1 MSAIH
6 LDNRLV
12 HYEVFGRGQP
22 IIFLHSWIG
31 SWRYWVSTMDLASE
45 RYRAY
50 ALDFWGFGE
59 SERRVPETEFNITS
73 YVNMLFNFV
82 DKMGIN
88 TATLVGHGMGGMVAI
103 RAARERPER
112 FTRVMTVATPLY
124 GRVLENHIRPR
135 SISRLLTRGSASP
148 NEIWVKLLK
157 SIPIADPEV
166 QRELLEDTESLSS
179 QVLVNVQESIID
191 TDLRSALDALQ
202 VPLLA
207 VYGGQDRIVAAEH
220 AQFLNE
226 HSHRP
231 VQLLVLPKAN
241 HFPFLEQSNTFSR
254 LLIDFLTSNGTPVEI
269 KEEWRRRVSQLE
281 YL

>member
-22 IIFLHSWIG
+22 IIFLHSWLG
-31 SWRYWVSTMDLASE
+31 SWRYWVPAMDVASE

-59 SERRVPETEFNITS
+59 SDRRGDSFGVSGYVDMLGEF
-73 YVNMLFNFV
+73 M
-82 DKMGIN
+82 DKMGIA
-88 TATLVGHGMGGMVAI
+88 TANLVGHGLGGVVAI

-112 FTRVMTVATPLY
+112 FPKVMTVATPLT
-124 GRVLENHIRPR
+124 GQTIAAHIKPGAF
-135 SISRLLTRGSASP
+135 S
-148 NEIWVKLLK
+148 KLFGGNPTNVWAKLIR

-166 QRELLEDTESLSS
+166 QQELFEDTESLSER
-179 QVLVNVQESIID
+179 VLSSVQDSLLD
-191 TDLRSALDALQ
+191 TNLHADLRALT
-202 VPLLA
+202 VPLLS
-207 VYGGQDRIVAAEH
+207 VYGGQDKIVSAEH
-220 AQFLNE
+220 AAFLNE
-226 HSHRP
+226 LTDRP

-254 LLIDFLTSNGTPVEI
+254 LLLDFLVSQGSPVEI
-269 KEEWRRRVSQLE
+269 KEEWRRRVNQRE

>member
-22 IIFLHSWIG
+22 IIFLHSWLG

-59 SERRVPETEFNITS
+59 SDRKGSQYNVSS
-73 YVNMLFNFV
+73 YVDMLCGFM
-82 DKMGIN
+82 DQMGMASAN
-88 TATLVGHGMGGMVAI
+88 LVGHGMGGMVAV

-112 FTRVMTVATPLY
+112 FLKVMTVATPLY
-124 GRVLENHIRPR
+124 GQALAGHVKPGTF
-135 SISRLLTRGSASP
+135 SRLLGMSSATNVWS
-148 NEIWVKLLK
+148 KLLR

-166 QRELLEDTESLSS
+166 QQELYEDTEGLSER
-179 QVLVNVQESIID
+179 VLTSVQESLLD
-191 TDLRSALDALQ
+191 TDLRPHVAAMTI
-202 VPLLA
+202 PLLA
-207 VYGGQDRIVAAEH
+207 VYGGQDKIVGAEH
-220 AQFLNE
+220 ASFLNE
-226 HSHRP
+226 LSDRP
-231 VQLLVLPKAN
+231 VQLLVLPRAN
-241 HFPFLEQSNTFSR
+241 HFPFLEQSNVFSR
-254 LLIDFLTSNGTPVEI
+254 LLLDFLVSQGTPVEI
-269 KEEWRRRVSQLE
+269 KEEWKRRVNQRE

>member
-22 IIFLHSWIG
+22 IIFLHSWLG
-31 SWRYWVSTMDLASE
+31 SWRYWVPSMDLASE

-59 SERRVPETEFNITS
+59 SDRRGSSFGVSS
-73 YVNMLFNFV
+73 YVDMLGQFM
-82 DKMGIN
+82 DKMGMPMAN
-88 TATLVGHGMGGMVAI
+88 LVGHGLGGMVAI
-103 RAARERPER
+103 RAARERPDR
-112 FTRVMTVATPLY
+112 FPKVMTVATPLT
-124 GRVLENHIRPR
+124 GQALAGHIKPGTF
-135 SISRLLTRGSASP
+135 SKLFGGSSTNVWA
-148 NEIWVKLLK
+148 KLIK
-157 SIPIADPEV
+157 GIPIADPEV
-166 QRELLEDTESLSS
+166 QQELYEDTESLSE
-179 QVLVNVQESIID
+179 QVLSSVQDSLLD
-191 TDLRSALDALQ
+191 TNLHQDLRALT

-207 VYGGQDRIVAAEH
+207 VYGGQDRIVPPEH
-220 AQFLNE
+220 ASFLNE
-226 HSHRP
+226 LSDRP

-254 LLIDFLTSNGTPVEI
+254 LLMDFLVSQGTPVEI
-269 KEEWRRRVSQLE
+269 KEEWRRRVNQRE

>member
-1 MSAIH
+1 VSAIH

-22 IIFLHSWIG
+22 IIFLHSWLG
-31 SWRYWVSTMDLASE
+31 SWRYWVPAMEVASE

-59 SERRVPETEFNITS
+59 SDRRGDSFSVSS
-73 YVNMLFNFV
+73 YVDMLGQFM
-82 DKMGIN
+82 DKMGMPMAN
-88 TATLVGHGMGGMVAI
+88 LVGHGLGGIVAI

-112 FTRVMTVATPLY
+112 FPKVMTVATPLT
-124 GRVLENHIRPR
+124 GQAIAGHIKPGTF
-135 SISRLLTRGSASP
+135 S
-148 NEIWVKLLK
+148 KLFGGNNSTNVWAKLIK
-157 SIPIADPEV
+157 GIPIADPEV
-166 QRELLEDTESLSS
+166 QQELFEDTEGLSEKVLTSVQDSL
-179 QVLVNVQESIID
+179 LD
-191 TDLRSALDALQ
+191 TNLHQDVRALT

-207 VYGGQDRIVAAEH
+207 VYGGQDKIVTSEH
-220 AQFLNE
+220 ASFLNE
-226 HSHRP
+226 MTDRP

-254 LLIDFLTSNGTPVEI
+254 LLLDFLVSQGSPVEI
-269 KEEWRRRVSQLE
+269 KEEWRRRVNQRE